1 MAENKPPLAA
11 LASGLRNKKPKLD
24 DKTRKAQE
32 RKSNADRQARHR
44 EKLRQQK
51 SEFIPGEACVVPI
64 RFSEVDSAHIGKAMH
79 IRAIWYGADYTLQ
92 EYINLLLLHD
102 ADRLNKELKALQETP
117 CACCG
122 KVAPEN
128 CGGTFKGQADC
139 WLTRGPLELKV

>member
-1 MAENKPPLAA
+1 MAENNPPLAA
-11 LASGLRNKKPKLD
+11 LVGGVRHKKQKLD
-24 DKTRKAQE
+24 DETRKAQE
-32 RKSNADRQARHR
+32 KKNNAARQARHR

-64 RFSEVDSAHIGKAMH
+64 RFSAADSTHIGKAMH

-102 ADRLNKELKALQETP
+102 ADRLNKELKVLQEKP